1 MNIKKQY
8 TQATLSLL
16 PLDEQD
22 ILTASPTPDASFD
35 VGSGFI
41 TGGDPDIVD

>member
-1 MNIKKQY
+1 MKKQY

-22 ILTASPTPDASFD
+22 ILTASPSPDGFFD
-35 VGSGFI
+35 VISGSI
-41 TGGDPDIVD
+41 TGDDPDIVE

>member
-1 MNIKKQY
+1 MKKQY

-22 ILTASPTPDASFD
+22 ILTTSPTPDGSFD
-35 VGSGFI
+35 VTSGSI
-41 TGGDPDIVD
+41 TGGDPDIVG